1 MIVANYVTKKPNMT
15 ETRTYEDFY
24 KFLGS
29 SPTKLGVVSK
39 LYPQNTLSYITECLG
54 NVFYN
59 KESTNKYQSID
70 SMYFEWDIETNYIKR
85 VEFADVP
92 TGDGSGGLEIIVAFR
107 ENYYN
112 EKDIIVIEDSRQQ
125 LFMLSN
131 AERRSDN
138 YWVHRARLVT
148 NDYNHALDLNACQP
162 GSTTRF
168 QSVAMPELHENGYC
182 KYQSNVEKHRNWIT
196 TFRTDVDYSALYK
209 AHEQVFIGIGEGKD
223 KNSLKETIFKMTAAE
238 KNCLESYLFV
248 RNNGLLTNRSNID
261 TNGKATIS
269 DPATGRPIYIGDGI
283 IPQIEKYASKIGF
296 SKLTEQMF
304 IKSIQLMS
312 EKSEQPTGN
321 KYMFMCNE
329 SMWNKLQYTLRDIL
343 PRMEQVGTYFWSQAA
358 NQYVKVG
365 ATFNSYE
372 FGGNTI
378 TFKVDRALTREF
390 GNRAYGVFVD
400 LTADAATG
408 RPAIQMF
415 TLKGGEFMS
424 SKLKGVGGLSG
435 LESGEVSSPVAG
447 AKLIN
452 WGYAGAAVFNPY
464 RSVILVEHNK

>member
-1 MIVANYVTKKPNMT
+1 M
-15 ETRTYEDFY
+15 R
-24 KFLGS
+24 L
-29 SPTKLGVVSK
+29 L
-39 LYPQNTLSYITECLG
+39 
-54 NVFYN
+54 
-59 KESTNKYQSID
+59 
-70 SMYFEWDIETNYIKR
+70 
-85 VEFADVP
+85 
-92 TGDGSGGLEIIVAFR
+92 IINLPAF
-107 ENYYN
+107 
-112 EKDIIVIEDSRQQ
+112 I
-125 LFMLSN
+125 LSN

-138 YWVHRARLVT
+138 YFVHRARLLT
-148 NDYNHALDLNACQP
+148 NDYSHALDLTSCQP

-168 QSVAMPELHENGYC
+168 QSVAMPELHETGYC

-196 TFRTDVDYSALYK
+196 TFRTDVDYSALFK

-223 KNSLKETIFKMTAAE
+223 KNSLKETIFKMTTAE

-269 DPATGRPIYIGDGI
+269 DPETGKPIYIGDGI

-296 SKLTEQMF
+296 SKLTEQLF
-304 IKSIQLMS
+304 IQSLQLMS

-321 KYMFMCNE
+321 KYLFMCNE
-329 SMWNKLQYTLRDIL
+329 SMWQKIQFTLRDIL

-390 GNRAYGVFVD
+390 GQRAYGVFVD
-400 LTADAATG
+400 LTADATSG
-408 RPAIQMF
+408 QPAIQMF
-415 TLKGGEFMS
+415 TLKGGEFMTG
-424 SKLKGVGGLSG
+424 KIRGVGGLSG
-435 LESGEVSSPVAG
+435 LESGDFASPVAG
-447 AKLIN
+447 SKLVN

-464 RSVILVEHNK
+464 RSVILLEHNK